1 MADKPENLLTHIIAL
16 RKVIINSCFAVF
28 IAMVIAFIFID
39 QITEFISYPL
49 LNAITSFKRSPNLI
63 YTSITELFSLQLKLS
78 FYTSIAV
85 CFPYIIY
92 QFWKFIKPGL
102 KKNEIK
108 VSKKFIFLT
117 SGFFFT
123 GMFFAFYIV
132 IPNVFKVFLNI
143 DTPFVFLPRISENIS
158 FIVVLMISFG
168 LSFQLPIFIYVLNK
182 LRILRI
188 STLRK
193 LWREVILVIIVLSAI
208 LTPPDAVSMALLAL
222 PLIILYLL
230 SLLFCRFL

>member
-28 IAMVIAFIFID
+28 AAMVVAFIFID
-39 QITEFISYPL
+39 KITEFISYPL
-49 LNAITSFKRSPNLI
+49 LNTITSFKRSPNLI

-102 KKNEIK
+102 KKNEIEI
-108 VSKKFIFLT
+108 SKKFIFLT

-132 IPNVFKVFLNI
+132 IPNVFKAFLNI
-143 DTPFVFLPRISENIS
+143 DTPFEFLPRISENIS